1 MTENKYQLEV
11 EKPELLDDW
20 DQRFVISTLSRDL
33 QANRLTLVQTADK
46 DQATHSLFDINLGK
60 YSFILQRFC
69 QDSTI
74 IFEVDEE
81 DSDILTMTMIIS
93 DVIAW
98 RRFRRVVRK
107 PAKKS
112 VHENKVHRKY
122 SCPI

>member
-1 MTENKYQLEV
+1 MTFT
-11 EKPELLDDW
+11 D
-20 DQRFVISTLSRDL
+20 LS
-33 QANRLTLVQTADK
+33 
-46 DQATHSLFDINLGK
+46 
-60 YSFILQRFC
+60 ILQRFC

-81 DSDILTMTMIIS
+81 DSDILTMTCIIA

-107 PAKKS
+107 PAKIN
-112 VHENKVHRKY
+112 VNENKVHRKY

>member
-60 YSFILQRFC
+60 YSLILQRFC